1 MKVFGIKQYEN
12 RNVKEHMEA
21 ELIWK
26 NFDQALSRFIC
37 GKVKHQDICHDI
49 LQNVYIK
56 VIDNSERIQRAEN
69 LGAYL
74 FRIANNEVYNYYRS
88 ISKNEEI
95 GVEEDRID
103 EREKS
108 TPEFELA
115 DCCLRPMI
123 EALPPIYRDA
133 LILTELEGLSQ
144 VALAEKFKISVS
156 GAKSRVQRAREK
168 LKAEI
173 LKCCRYEFDKYG
185 NIISKTKNKK
195 KS

>member
-1 MKVFGIKQYEN
+1 
-12 RNVKEHMEA
+12 MEA
-21 ELIWK
+21 ELIWQ
-26 NFDQALSRFIC
+26 NFDRELSRYIC
-37 GKVKHQDICHDI
+37 GKVKQQDICHDI

-56 VIDNSERIQRAEN
+56 VIDNSERIQSAGN

-74 FRIANNEVYNYYRS
+74 FRIANNEVINYYRTA
-88 ISKNEEI
+88 SKHEEI
-95 GVEEDRID
+95 GVDDDRID
-103 EREKS
+103 EREDS
-108 TPEFELA
+108 VEGFQLA

-144 VALAEKFKISVS
+144 VALAEKLKISVS
-156 GAKSRVQRAREK
+156 GAKSRVQRARQK

-185 NIISKTKNKK
+185 NIIQKTKNEE